1 MSSDDD
7 YDFFYDETD
16 DIFEDGNEVKQHFI
30 KVTDE
35 SRHEDTVNQEQSLFQ
50 SLTTDVVLV
59 NILPF
64 LREKKLLSLMA
75 TVSKHF
81 QRMLYSDNAE
91 TLWNQNSKPFE
102 FCIDT
107 YCPSCLIK
115 KRQQKGSMHG
125 VLRFF
130 EKCPINCLKL
140 HCFITDI
147 PGEKTCNREIF
158 KSFHSKKFSTL

>member
-1 MSSDDD
+1 MNSDDD

-16 DIFEDGNEVKQHFI
+16 DIFCDGYQEKQQHLEVATYENDRRGNTNNEERSYLQ
-30 KVTDE
+30 
-35 SRHEDTVNQEQSLFQ
+35 R
-50 SLTTDVVLV
+50 LTTDVVLV

-64 LREKKLLSLMA
+64 LCEKKLLSIMT

-81 QRMLYSDNAE
+81 QRILYSDNAE
-91 TLWNQNSKPFE
+91 YLWNVNCKPFE

-107 YCPSCLIK
+107 YCPACLIK

-125 VLRFF
+125 VLRFL

-147 PGEKTCNREIF
+147 PGKLL
-158 KSFHSKKFSTL
+158 FSLGHETL